1 LSKEFKIDIDKE
13 TSKGQYSNLAV
24 ISHTPTEFFIDF
36 VLAQPQGVSQVV
48 ARIITNPRHAKALA
62 HSLLDNI
69 RKYEEKFGEI
79 PDMPLPSGL
88 PEGPQA

>member
-1 LSKEFKIDIDKE
+1 LNQEFRLDIDKE
-13 TSKGQYSNLAV
+13 TAKGQYSNLAV

-36 VLAQPQGVSQVV
+36 ALAQPQGVTQVV

-79 PDMPLPSGL
+79 PDLSQSPPL

>member
-1 LSKEFKIDIDKE
+1 LSKELRLDIDKE
-13 TSKGQYSNLAV
+13 TAKGQYSNLAV

-36 VLAQPQGVSQVV
+36 ALAQPQGVAQVV

-69 RKYEEKFGEI
+69 RKYEEQFGEI
-79 PDMPLPSGL
+79 PEMPQFPPLTG
-88 PEGPQA
+88 GPQA

>member
-1 LSKEFKIDIDKE
+1 MSNEFRLDIDKD
-13 TSKGQYSNLAV
+13 TAKGQYSNLAV

-36 VLAQPQGVSQVV
+36 ALAQPQGVSQVV

-79 PDMPLPSGL
+79 PDMPQSPTISG
-88 PEGPQA
+88 GPQA